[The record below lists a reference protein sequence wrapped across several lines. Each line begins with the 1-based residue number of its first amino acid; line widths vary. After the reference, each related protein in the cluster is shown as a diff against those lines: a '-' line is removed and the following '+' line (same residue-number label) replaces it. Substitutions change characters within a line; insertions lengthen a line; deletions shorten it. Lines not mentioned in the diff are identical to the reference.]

1 MSSAF
6 ILSGAYDSG
15 MVSAMQ
21 DSSREERA
29 RRIIQ
34 WSRDNRTWT
43 GNYDYFETSDL
54 FEGPVT
60 QMMVADPMGL
70 PPLITREEII
80 KHVLRS
86 PKLVQRM
93 QHAGWL
99 NPLPDLGTKES
110 YFARDEA
117 YRAFDRL
124 LKGERPPRLP
134 SEPPLKSG
142 EPEIE

>member
-1 MSSAF
+1 
-6 ILSGAYDSG
+6 
-15 MVSAMQ
+15 MQ

-43 GNYDYFETSDL
+43 GNYDFFETSGL

-70 PPLITREEII
+70 PPLVTRQELIEKIF
-80 KHVLRS
+80 RA

-93 QHAGWL
+93 QHAKWL
-99 NPLPDLGTKES
+99 VPLPDLGTRES
-110 YFARDEA
+110 YFSREDA
-117 YRAFDRL
+117 YRVLERIL
-124 LKGERPPRLP
+124 QGERPPRLP
-134 SEPPLKSG
+134 SEPELQDAKD
-142 EPEIE
+142 EL